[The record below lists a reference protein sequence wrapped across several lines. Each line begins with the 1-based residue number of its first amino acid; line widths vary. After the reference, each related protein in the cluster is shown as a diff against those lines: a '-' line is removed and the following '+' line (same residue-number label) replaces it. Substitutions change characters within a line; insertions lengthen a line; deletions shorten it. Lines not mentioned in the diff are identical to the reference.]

1 MLMLAALVAGT
12 GVGYVYFG
20 SPTFRQVV
28 HDYRRGMW
36 NVDKA
41 FPNQDELTFMVLGR
55 DVDRDR
61 QARVVKTN
69 GRTDTILL
77 VRIDFRERTANILS
91 IPRDTKV
98 RIPGYRGQHKINAAH
113 AFGGPELTAD
123 TIERFL
129 NIRPEEYVVVNY
141 ESFSKA
147 IDMLGGLEVTV
158 DKQMDYDDNWG
169 DLHIHLRPGKQLL
182 DGREALGFVRFRK
195 SNDGNSDS
203 DHERIAR
210 QQQFLM
216 ALRDKTM
223 SSSTFLKLPDIIE
236 TVRGGVNSSM
246 SDAQMMALVRFI
258 RSLPAE
264 SIRTATLPGTEGRVY
279 VTADEDAAREL
290 IDEMFLERP
299 GDRSR
304 NRDRT

>member
-1 MLMLAALVAGT
+1 
-12 GVGYVYFG
+12 
-20 SPTFRQVV
+20 
-28 HDYRRGMW
+28 
-36 NVDKA
+36 
-41 FPNQDELTFMVLGR
+41 
-55 DVDRDR
+55 
-61 QARVVKTN
+61 
-69 GRTDTILL
+69 
-77 VRIDFRERTANILS
+77 
-91 IPRDTKV
+91 
-98 RIPGYRGQHKINAAH
+98 
-113 AFGGPELTAD
+113 
-123 TIERFL
+123 
-129 NIRPEEYVVVNY
+129 
-141 ESFSKA
+141 
-147 IDMLGGLEVTV
+147 VTV